1 MDRMA
6 EDNMLYVAADKTNN
20 YYRMLV
26 DDHDK
31 LLMKNIN
38 NEYKKSTENYVSK
51 VNENDRILAEDLD
64 IDTRVYAY
72 SKRESFITIKDHKE
86 NYINNTKCRLIN
98 GAKSDMGK
106 VSKKILSRLLT
117 SLRKKLNLQKWIN
130 SASTIEW
137 FKSLDDKESL
147 TFLQFD
153 IVEFYPNISEKLV
166 KDALEFAKAHVDVT
180 TEEANIIMKT
190 KETLLFKDGK
200 PWIKKGSKPF
210 NVTMGSWDGAE
221 IADLVGLFLLSKLA
235 DLNINAGLYRDDGL
249 AALRMRPRQAELI
262 KKKICRLFKD
272 HGLDITANANL
283 KSVNFLDVN
292 FNLNTGL
299 YRPYMKPNHTPTYVH
314 RESNYPKSI
323 LQNIPL
329 SINKRLSLISSN
341 EGVFK
346 SAIPPYQKALEKS
359 DYDFKLKQA
368 GAELSQA
375 QCLAYQGQD

>member
-1 MDRMA
+1 M
-6 EDNMLYVAADKTNN
+6 
-20 YYRMLV
+20 
-26 DDHDK
+26 
-31 LLMKNIN
+31 
-38 NEYKKSTENYVSK
+38 
-51 VNENDRILAEDLD
+51 D

-98 GAKSDMGK
+98 AAKSDMGK

-235 DLNINAGLYRDDGL
+235 DLNINAMMVWL
-249 AALRMRPRQAELI
+249 PSE
-262 KKKICRLFKD
+262 
-272 HGLDITANANL
+272 
-283 KSVNFLDVN
+283 
-292 FNLNTGL
+292 
-299 YRPYMKPNHTPTYVH
+299 
-314 RESNYPKSI
+314 
-323 LQNIPL
+323 
-329 SINKRLSLISSN
+329 
-341 EGVFK
+341 
-346 SAIPPYQKALEKS
+346 
-359 DYDFKLKQA
+359 
-368 GAELSQA
+368 
-375 QCLAYQGQD
+375 